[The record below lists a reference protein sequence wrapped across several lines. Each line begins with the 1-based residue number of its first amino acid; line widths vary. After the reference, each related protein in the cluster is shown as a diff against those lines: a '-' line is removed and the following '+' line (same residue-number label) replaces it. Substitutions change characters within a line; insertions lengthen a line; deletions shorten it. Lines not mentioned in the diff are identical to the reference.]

1 MVDRMSKKP
10 TRAQVM
16 HVTTNLKRDNCHYNP
31 IDVVLPEKCLSFETL
46 LMRQYVTDP
55 FKMDECAQWR
65 TWDRDG
71 FSSELLSA
79 VLDIVVLRPESA
91 ANFVEQIA
99 QVVMRF
105 NLAVPTV
112 GEGVDNLLQVI
123 VQRFPD
129 ATPEQ
134 YLRAV
139 KILI

>member
-1 MVDRMSKKP
+1 M
-10 TRAQVM
+10 Q
-16 HVTTNLKRDNCHYNP
+16 VTTNLKRDNCHYFP

-91 ANFVEQIA
+91 ANFVEQIT
-99 QVVMRF
+99 QVPF
-105 NLAVPTV
+105 DLAVPTV
-112 GEGVDNLLQVI
+112 GEGVDNLRQVI